1 MPPLLLLA
9 PLFFAFEVWQLVMGE
24 RYLGIKQIAR
34 DADPRDL
41 GLGEFTAFCWL
52 FALGGYAVWSLALL
66 TFPTTR
72 LHAIGL
78 IAIWLIGYSL
88 RRNVGLKHILI
99 ILTFE
104 GAFRIALLVSL
115 LVLAWRRA

>member
-41 GLGEFTAFCWL
+41 GLREATAFCWL
-52 FALGGYAVWSLALL
+52 LALGAYAAWSLALL
-66 TFPTTR
+66 TLPSTR
-72 LHAIGL
+72 LHAVGL
-78 IAIWLIGYSL
+78 IGIWLIGYSL
-88 RRNVGLKHILI
+88 RRNVGLKHVLI
-99 ILTFE
+99 VLTFE